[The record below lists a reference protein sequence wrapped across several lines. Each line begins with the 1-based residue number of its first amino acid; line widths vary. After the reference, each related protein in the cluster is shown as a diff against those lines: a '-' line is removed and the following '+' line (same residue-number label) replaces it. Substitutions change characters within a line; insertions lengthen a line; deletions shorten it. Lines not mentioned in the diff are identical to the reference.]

1 MNYLD
6 RLLKLEGDKKYAN
19 TSDTVPSKP
28 SEWAFGGFG
37 GSPQGHIKNISAQDK
52 PVNLEATRQQK
63 TLTPV

>member
-37 GSPQGHIKNISAQDK
+37 GSPQ
-52 PVNLEATRQQK
+52 
-63 TLTPV
+63 